1 MDEKEKL
8 SFFKEL
14 LNCGYSI
21 NLLEFDGE
29 GKLVSDDFS
38 FEKSADLFEKT
49 GCLDAAVNYR
59 EDSPL
64 FLSAGMG
71 ILWGTVNVV
80 KDDDRVIYV
89 LGPVLNNVIMS
100 EKVDET
106 INAAFP
112 NIQDREG
119 LKNLLDIMPIVP
131 MPMFQNYILML
142 VYTLTG
148 QKLLTS
154 DIHFQTP
161 EKGAKASG
169 EGRQKRNRRFTY
181 MAEQELL
188 YNVREGNM
196 DYHKALSKSSSLSTG
211 VQIKTANPMTQASVS
226 TIVFTSLCSR
236 EAIKGGLSPDIA
248 YAVGDAYIQNMSE
261 AKSISELSALSH
273 NMYTD
278 FIGRVKKAKEDSKY
292 SKTVR
297 ECCDYIL
304 THMEDE
310 LSIALLAG
318 QFGYTPYYLSR
329 KFKAETGMSIAEY
342 IDNVRIEKAKVLL
355 LSTQESIAE
364 ISRRLCYCSSTYF
377 SDTFKRI
384 AGVLPHEYRET
395 NGE

>member
-8 SFFKEL
+8 LFLKDL

-21 NLLEFDGE
+21 NLLTYEDSGNPI
-29 GKLVSDDFS
+29 SDDPLQEPLFS
-38 FEKSADLFEKT
+38 LFEKT
-49 GCLDAAVNYR
+49 GCLEFAVNYKD
-59 EDSPL
+59 EAPL
-64 FLSAGMG
+64 FLSSGMG
-71 ILWGTVNVV
+71 ILWGTVNVGL
-80 KDDDRVIYV
+80 DEDRRIYV
-89 LGPVLNNVIMS
+89 LGPVLNNMILS

-106 INAAFP
+106 INAVFP
-112 NIQDREG
+112 DFQDKKG
-119 LKNLLDIMPIVP
+119 LKALLDLMPIVP

-142 VYTLTG
+142 VFTLTG
-148 QKLLTS
+148 KKLLTS

-161 EKGAKASG
+161 EKGAKSSG

-181 MAEQELL
+181 MAEQDLL
-188 YNVREGNM
+188 YHVREGNM

-211 VQIKTANPMTQASVS
+211 VQITTANPVTQASIS
-226 TIVFTSLCSR
+226 TIVFTSLCAR

-292 SKTVR
+292 SKTVQ

-310 LSIALLAG
+310 LSIAVLAE

-329 KFKAETGMSIAEY
+329 KFKAETGISVAHY
-342 IDNVRIEKAKVLL
+342 IDQVRIEKAKVLL
-355 LSTQESIAE
+355 LSTKETVAE
-364 ISRRLCYCSSTYF
+364 IARRLCYCSSTYF
-377 SDTFKRI
+377 SDTFKQI
-384 AGVLPHEYRET
+384 VGVLPHEYRKM
-395 NGE
+395 NI